1 MPTLICNCNDTM
13 PLDGAAL
20 AKASGGNQDATQGTA
35 PLTVHRL
42 LCRREIGD
50 FRKAL
55 DGTDDVIVACTQE
68 SPLFTEVAAQTAS
81 EQGVMTAPVRF
92 VNIRDR
98 WMVGRGAARSG
109 HGQRQDRRAACGG
122 GVARS

>member
-20 AKASGGNQDATQGTA
+20 SDATRDASQG
-35 PLTVHRL
+35 PLKVHRL

-50 FRKAL
+50 FTAAL

-68 SPLFTEVAAQTAS
+68 RQLFTEVAAQAA
-81 EQGVMTAPVRF
+81 QG
-92 VNIRDR
+92 RD
-98 WMVGRGAARSG
+98 
-109 HGQRQDRRAACGG
+109 GQA
-122 GVARS
+122 VVT